1 MRLRYTPE
9 AIRDLQETSRYI
21 RDVLRNPTA
30 ALHFSQQILRRC
42 AALKDFPEMGASI
55 QALTGH
61 ETALCITTCKN
72 HVVLYQIDADTV
84 SLLRV
89 IHARRDYLRVLFGD
103 ILLEEP
109 PEP

>member
-30 ALHFSQQILRRC
+30 AIHLSRQILDRC
-42 AALKDFPEMGASI
+42 AALKEFPEMGASI
-55 QALTGH
+55 QALTGQ
-61 ETALCITTCKN
+61 ETPLRMLTCRS
-72 HVVLYQIDADTV
+72 HVVLYQIDADTI
-84 SLLRV
+84 SILRV
-89 IHARRDYLRVLFGD
+89 IHARQDYLRILFGD
-103 ILLEEP
+103 TLSEES

>member
-21 RDVLRNPTA
+21 RDMLRDPDA
-30 ALHFSQQILRRC
+30 AIHLSRQVLRRC

-61 ETALCITTCKN
+61 ETALRMMTCKS
-72 HVVLYQIDADTV
+72 HVVLYQIDADAV
-84 SLLRV
+84 SVLRV
-89 IHARRDYLRVLFGD
+89 IHAGRDYLRVLFGD